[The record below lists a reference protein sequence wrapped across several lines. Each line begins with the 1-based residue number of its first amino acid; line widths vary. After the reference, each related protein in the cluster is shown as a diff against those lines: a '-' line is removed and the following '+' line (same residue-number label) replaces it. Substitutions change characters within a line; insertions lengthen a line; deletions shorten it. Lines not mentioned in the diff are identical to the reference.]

1 MQNKNNVYRYEDS
14 GLIVD
19 NKKFFKNKNFI
30 DIMPLDFSI
39 NNLINKINT
48 KTYIKDSFSLE
59 ITKIL
64 KKIDNKLLKLK

>member
-1 MQNKNNVYRYEDS
+1 
-14 GLIVD
+14 
-19 NKKFFKNKNFI
+19 
-30 DIMPLDFSI
+30 MPLDFSI

-64 KKIDNKLLKLK
+64 KKIDNKLLK